1 MTRTIRFLGL
11 SVACTLFATAVDAQ
25 NGASTSTGAPSA
37 EAADAGG
44 LETII
49 VTAQKR
55 QENLQNVP
63 ISVKAIT
70 GDQMRYRQINTAVDL
85 LTVVPGLEV
94 NGTLGKNVPVFSLRG
109 ISMRDFSF
117 NQDGPVA
124 TYYDEV
130 YKGNFPLLGVYM
142 YDLERVEVLKGPQGT
157 LYGQSTTG
165 GAINVIS
172 RKPDF
177 TTGGYVSVG
186 YGNYDHLRIE
196 GAAQTSLTDKLAVRL
211 AFVRDRADGYVQN
224 VSPGQPNVSS
234 TDEYGFRGTL
244 RYQADD
250 FDFILRGVYSRRD
263 PYYDGGIPWALGPKG
278 IGKGIYEFFG
288 GHSDFRVGLNKWQI
302 SDLNPARNPSTLN
315 SVSATINKKLN
326 DNLTLTSISAYDDGK
341 LNVGINTDGSYLQ
354 EVQVDFTGRTEQFT
368 QDLRVT
374 SDYVGPFNYILG
386 AYYSQER
393 ANDTAT
399 NHFFADIDVNGD
411 AVINFKDCVASL
423 ARKLAPV
430 ACAQHNQFEQ
440 IINSSALYTDVNYA
454 LTDKVKLRAGLR
466 YTHDKGALNDFLAQ
480 ITGNDG
486 VPVVNTI
493 PGGVNLNATTGRDFS
508 TNNVS
513 GKAGIDYTPMPNV
526 LLYLN
531 YSRGYRRAAF
541 NAQAFSANQLN
552 VAKPETVDAVE
563 GGLKSELLDRRLL
576 LNGAIFWYGY
586 ENQQFVDPGTGV
598 VQQLIGLPKSR
609 IIGEELEVAYRL
621 TEDITFSGNLSQL
634 NTEILQGVSSGKSVA
649 GNQLVQAPPLSITS
663 AIDWTIP
670 VHGVGAADVL
680 IDGERTGR
688 QYFDILQRASTS
700 QVAYWTMNANIRLH
714 TNDDRRGISFWAK
727 NITDTY
733 YYTVMSDFRSSLGFA
748 YGRPAPPRTFGV
760 TVDVKF

>member
-1 MTRTIRFLGL
+1 MTRTCRFLGV
-11 SVACTLFATAVDAQ
+11 SAACAVFATSVYGQ
-25 NGASTSTGAPSA
+25 NATSTSTGAPSA
-37 EAADAGG
+37 EAAV
-44 LETII
+44 LETIT

-55 QENLQNVP
+55 QENLQDVP

-70 GDQMRYRQINTAVDL
+70 GDQMRYRQINTAFDL
-85 LTVVPGLEV
+85 LSVVPGLEV
-94 NGTLGKNVPVFSLRG
+94 NGTLGKNVPVFTLRG

-157 LYGQSTTG
+157 LYGMSTTG

-177 TTGGYVSVG
+177 TTGGYLSVG

-196 GAAQTSLTDKLAVRL
+196 GAAETPITDKLAVRL

-224 VSPGQPNVSS
+224 VSPGQPDVSS
-234 TDEYGFRGTL
+234 TDEYGLRGTL

-250 FDFILRGVYSRRD
+250 FDLILRGVYSRRD
-263 PYYDGGIPWALGPKG
+263 PYYDGGVPWALGPKG
-278 IGKGIYEFFG
+278 IGNGIYELFG
-288 GHSDFRVGLNKWQI
+288 GHSDFRVGLNEWQI
-302 SDLNPARNPSTLN
+302 SDLNPVRNPSTLF
-315 SVSATINKKLN
+315 SVSATINAKLN
-326 DNLTLTSISAYDDGK
+326 DALTLTSISSYDDGK
-341 LNVGINTDGSYLQ
+341 LDVGINTDGSYLQ
-354 EVQVDFTGRTEQFT
+354 EVQVEFTGHTEQIT

-374 SDYVGPFNYILG
+374 SDYAGPLNFILG
-386 AYYSQER
+386 TYYNQER

-411 AVINFKDCVASL
+411 GVINFKDCIASL

-440 IINSSALYTDVNYA
+440 TVDGSALYTDVNYA
-454 LTDKVKLRAGLR
+454 VTEKVKLRGGLR
-466 YTHDKGALNDFLAQ
+466 YTHDKGTLQDFLAQ

-493 PGGVNLNATTGRDFS
+493 PGGAILNATTGRDFS

-513 GKAGIDYTPMPNV
+513 GKAGIDYTPMSSV

-552 VAKPETVDAVE
+552 TAKPEIVDAVE

-586 ENQQFVDPGTGV
+586 KNQQFVDPGTGV

-609 IIGEELEVAYRL
+609 IVGEEIEVAYRL
-621 TEDITFSGNLSQL
+621 TEDITLSGNVSQL
-634 NTEILQGVSSGKSVA
+634 NTEILQGVSSGINVA
-649 GNQLVQAPPLSITS
+649 GHPLVQAPPLSFTS
-663 AIDWTIP
+663 AIDWKIP
-670 VHGVGAADVL
+670 ISGVGAADVR

-688 QYFDILQRASTS
+688 QYFDILERASTS
-700 QVAYWTMNANIRLH
+700 QAPYWTMNANVRLH
-714 TNDDRRGISFWAK
+714 TNDDRRGISFWMK

-733 YYTVMSDFRSSLGFA
+733 YYTVMSDFRPSLGFA
-748 YGRPAPPRTFGV
+748 YGRPAPPRTFGA